1 MINRNFAKEN
11 AKNNETRRKFVE
23 TPSYHVQSPSTE
35 TKCNKNFTKTPQT
48 PKQASSNP
56 PWPQNAQ
63 PENSKKLTFKTKNCF

>member
-11 AKNNETRRKFVE
+11 AKNNKTRRKFVE

-48 PKQASSNP
+48 PNKPAPTHLGRKVRS
-56 PWPQNAQ
+56 
-63 PENSKKLTFKTKNCF
+63 LKTPKN